1 QSGERPTDGLVSE
14 TPIQENGLE
23 DVSILR
29 KLPLEVTPH
38 MYRHG
43 ARSKQYK
50 TVKQKTMTRQKEA
63 KKWDRLGSV
72 STQNKPR

>member
-1 QSGERPTDGLVSE
+1 M
-14 TPIQENGLE
+14 
-23 DVSILR
+23 SILK

-38 MYRHG
+38 VYRHG